1 MGSKEKEF
9 LPQWRQATY
18 SIVNSW
24 PKAVMSTIIML
35 AIFYVNLKLWK
46 LLILIL
52 FFFKASVIDIY

>member
-18 SIVNSW
+18 STVNSW